1 MIKPTIAFTWEHGHS
16 HRAVMPTAKEMEDLV
31 AERRERLHLLQQTT
45 PLAGLAT
52 TDFWD
57 AILVEMIGHYLDQ
70 NVATPFEMSEREMD
84 RRQIEHVIK
93 TRFGTTP
100 GGVLGTLDKD
110 ARAIARYIEQGWEDA
125 LWAG

>member
-1 MIKPTIAFTWEHGHS
+1 MIRPTIAFTWEHGQS
-16 HRAVMPTAKEMEDLV
+16 RKGSMPTTKELENLV

-57 AILVEMIGHYLDQ
+57 AIVVDMIDHYLAQ
-70 NVATPFEMSEREMD
+70 GVATPFEMSDREMD

-100 GGVLGTLDKD
+100 GGLLNALDKD

-125 LWAG
+125 LWAA

>member
-1 MIKPTIAFTWEHGHS
+1 MIRQTIAFIWEHGQS
-16 HRAVMPTAKEMEDLV
+16 RKGAMPTAKEMEDLV

-45 PLAGLAT
+45 PLAGLGT

-57 AILVEMIGHYLDQ
+57 AIVVEMIGHYLADG
-70 NVATPFEMSEREMD
+70 VAMRFEMSDREMD

-93 TRFGTTP
+93 SRFGTTP
-100 GGVLGTLDKD
+100 GGLLGALDKD

-125 LWAG
+125 LWAA